1 MRSLIRPVAA
11 GLLLLATA
19 AAAFAQ
25 GADAQSFPN
34 RPVRIVVPFPAG
46 GPTDI
51 NMRILGQRL
60 SEIWGQGVVIEN
72 RPGANTG
79 IGAQMVAK
87 AAPDGYTLLAAMD
100 TTLVMNPATNTPM
113 AYDPFKDFA
122 TVTLTARN
130 TSLLL
135 VRAADGPKT
144 AQELIA
150 RGKASEKGL
159 TFGAGIIPTRLAGF
173 RFAKEAGFKVVLV
186 PYKGSAEV
194 VQGLLTGSVDF
205 TVDGIASAIPLIR
218 SGQLRA
224 LAKLNSRP
232 LNPLP
237 DLQPLSVAAGL
248 PKLDEMGTW
257 IALVAPAA
265 TPPAVVRKIHAA
277 VVQAYSDPV
286 LADRLD
292 KAGITIATSTP
303 AELDAYFRSEAE
315 RWTKF
320 YKESGINLSN

>member
-1 MRSLIRPVAA
+1 MRVMFRSIVA
-11 GLLLLATA
+11 GLLLIATA
-19 AAAFAQ
+19 VSAFAQ
-25 GADAQSFPN
+25 GAKDFPN
-34 RPVRIVVPFPAG
+34 RSVKIVVPFPAG

-51 NMRILGQRL
+51 NMRILGQTL

-79 IGAQMVAK
+79 IGAQAVAK
-87 AAPDGYTLLAAMD
+87 SAPDGYTLLAAMD

-113 AYDPFKDFA
+113 SYDPFKDFA
-122 TVTLTARN
+122 TITLTAKN

-144 AQELIA
+144 VPELIA
-150 RGKASEKGL
+150 RGKASAKKL
-159 TFGAGIIPTRLAGF
+159 SFGAGIIPTRLAGL
-173 RFAKEAGFKVVLV
+173 RFAKEAGFEVVLV

-205 TVDGIASAIPLIR
+205 TVDGIASSLPLIK

-224 LAKLNSRP
+224 LAKLNNRP

-237 DLQPLSVAAGL
+237 DLKPLSVAAGL

-265 TPPAVVRKIHAA
+265 TPPAIVQKIHAA
-277 VVQAYSDPV
+277 VVKAYSDATLV
-286 LADRLD
+286 DRLD
-292 KAGITIATSTP
+292 KAGITVATSTP
-303 AELDAYFRSEAE
+303 AELDAYFRAEAE
-315 RWTKF
+315 RWSKF
-320 YKESGINLSN
+320 YKESGIKLN

>member
-1 MRSLIRPVAA
+1 MQAVIRTFAAAYLLVAA
-11 GLLLLATA
+11 IAPALA
-19 AAAFAQ
+19 Q
-25 GADAQSFPN
+25 DAKDFPN

-79 IGAQMVAK
+79 IGAQLVAK
-87 AAPDGYTLLAAMD
+87 SAPDGYTLLAAMD

-135 VRAADGPKT
+135 VRASDGPKT

-150 RGKASEKGL
+150 RGKASTKKL
-159 TFGAGIIPTRLAGF
+159 SFGAGIIPTRLAGL
-173 RFAKEAGFKVVLV
+173 RFAKEAGFEVVLV

-194 VQGLLTGSVDF
+194 VQALLTGSIDF
-205 TVDGIASAIPLIR
+205 SVDGIASALPLIK
-218 SGQLRA
+218 SGQFRA
-224 LAKLNSRP
+224 LAKLNNRP

-237 DLQPLSVAAGL
+237 ELQPLSVAAGL

-265 TPPAVVRKIHAA
+265 TPPAVVQKIHAA
-277 VVQAYSDPV
+277 VVKAYSDPV
-286 LADRLD
+286 LVDRLD

-303 AELDAYFRSEAE
+303 AELDSYFRSEAA

-320 YKESGINLSN
+320 YKESGLKLN

>member
-1 MRSLIRPVAA
+1 MGALLRSIAA
-11 GLLLLATA
+11 GLALIATA
-19 AAAFAQ
+19 TTALAQ
-25 GADAQSFPN
+25 AGDATSFPS
-34 RPVRIVVPFPAG
+34 RPVKIVVPFPAG

-51 NMRILGQRL
+51 NMRMLGQKL

-87 AAPDGYTLLAAMD
+87 SPADGYTLLAAMD

-113 AYDPFKDFA
+113 SYDPFKDFA

-144 AQELIA
+144 VQELIA
-150 RGKASEKGL
+150 RGKASAKKL
-159 TFGAGIIPTRLAGF
+159 SFGAGIIPTRLAGL
-173 RFAKEAGFKVVLV
+173 RFAKEAGFDVVMV

-205 TVDGIASAIPLIR
+205 TVDGIASAIPLIK

-224 LAKLNSRP
+224 LAKLNNRP

-237 DLQPLSVAAGL
+237 DLKPLSVAAGL

-265 TPPAVVRKIHAA
+265 TPPAVVQKIHAA
-277 VVQAYSDPV
+277 VAKAYADAALV
-286 LADRLD
+286 DRLD
-292 KAGITIATSTP
+292 KAGITVATSTP
-303 AELDAYFRSEAE
+303 AELDSYFRAEAE
-315 RWTKF
+315 RWSKF
-320 YKESGINLSN
+320 YRESGIKLN